1 MTRNLIALHATLLVV
16 FAGAGL
22 HQFAIQSWAR
32 ETPNNE
38 QTIRISASTFEF
50 KPSEITLKKDVP
62 VIFELTTQDRR
73 HGFNLPD
80 FHLRADVQPGNAEKL
95 RFVPRK
101 VGTFTFLCD
110 VFCGDQHE
118 EMTGTIR
125 VVD

>member
-1 MTRNLIALHATLLVV
+1 MTKSAIALRATLLVV

-22 HQFAIQSWAR
+22 HQLVIRSWAR
-32 ETPNNE
+32 ETPQE
-38 QTIRISASTFEF
+38 QTIRIAASTFEF

-62 VIFELTTQDRR
+62 VVFELKSQDRR

-80 FHLRADVQPGNAEKL
+80 FHIRADVQPGTTEKL

>member
-1 MTRNLIALHATLLVV
+1 MTKNSITLHAALLVV

-22 HQFAIQSWAR
+22 HQFVIRSWAR
-32 ETPNNE
+32 EIPTSD
-38 QTIRISASTFEF
+38 QVIRISASNFEF

-62 VIFELTTQDRR
+62 VVFELKSQDRR

-80 FHLRADVQPGNAEKL
+80 FRIRTDVQPGTTEKL

>member
-1 MTRNLIALHATLLVV
+1 MWRLIALNAAVLIV

-22 HQFAIQSWAR
+22 RQVVTRAEAR
-32 ETPNNE
+32 ETPSNE
-38 QTIRISASTFEF
+38 QTIRVSASTFEF
-50 KPSEITLKKDVP
+50 KPNQITLKKDVP
-62 VIFELTTQDRR
+62 VIFELTSQDRR

-80 FHLRADVQPGNAEKL
+80 FHIRADVQAGTVEKL

-125 VVD
+125 VIEC

>member
-1 MTRNLIALHATLLVV
+1 MGRLIALNAAALIL

-22 HQFAIQSWAR
+22 REGVTRSWVR
-32 ETPNNE
+32 ETPINE
-38 QTIRISASTFEF
+38 QTIHISASTFEF
-50 KPSEITLKKDVP
+50 KPSQITLKKDAP
-62 VIFELTTQDRR
+62 VIFELTSQDRR

-80 FHLRADVQPGNAEKL
+80 FHIRADVQAGTVEKL
-95 RFVPRK
+95 RFLPRK

-125 VVD
+125 VIE

>member
-1 MTRNLIALHATLLVV
+1 MRNAFALHAVLLVV

-22 HQFAIQSWAR
+22 RPFAMRSWAR

-38 QTIRISASTFEF
+38 KIVRISASTFEF

-62 VIFELTTQDRR
+62 VIFELTSQDRR
-73 HGFNLPD
+73 HGFSLPD
-80 FHLRADVQPGNAEKL
+80 FRLRADVQPGTIEKL

-101 VGTFTFLCD
+101 VGTFTFFCD

-118 EMTGTIR
+118 EMSGTIR
-125 VVD
+125 VVE

>member
-1 MTRNLIALHATLLVV
+1 MWRLIALNAAVLIV
-16 FAGAGL
+16 FARAGMREVVTR
-22 HQFAIQSWAR
+22 SWAR
-32 ETPNNE
+32 ETPSNE

-50 KPSEITLKKDVP
+50 KPSQIILRKDVP
-62 VIFELTTQDRR
+62 VIFELTSQDRR

-80 FHLRADVQPGNAEKL
+80 FHIRADVQAGTVEKL

-101 VGTFTFLCD
+101 AGTFTFLCD

-125 VVD
+125 VVE

>member
-1 MTRNLIALHATLLVV
+1 MTKSAIALHATLLVV

-22 HQFAIQSWAR
+22 HQLVIRSWAL
-32 ETPNNE
+32 ETPQE
-38 QTIRISASTFEF
+38 QTIRIAASTFEF

-62 VIFELTTQDRR
+62 VVFELKSQDRR

-80 FHLRADVQPGNAEKL
+80 FHMRVDVQPGTTEKL
-95 RFVPRK
+95 RIVPRK

>member
-1 MTRNLIALHATLLVV
+1 MGRLITLNAAVLIV

-22 HQFAIQSWAR
+22 RQGVTRSWAR
-32 ETPNNE
+32 ETPSNE

-50 KPSEITLKKDVP
+50 KPSQITLKKDVP
-62 VIFELTTQDRR
+62 VIFELTSQDRR

-80 FHLRADVQPGNAEKL
+80 FHIRADVQAGTVEKL
-95 RFVPRK
+95 RLVPRK

-125 VVD
+125 VVE

>member
-1 MTRNLIALHATLLVV
+1 MTRNSIALHATLLVM
-16 FAGAGL
+16 FAGSGL
-22 HQFAIQSWAR
+22 HQFVIRSWAR
-32 ETPNNE
+32 ETPTIE

-50 KPSEITLKKDVP
+50 KPSEITLKMGVP
-62 VIFELTTQDRR
+62 VVFELTSQDRR

-80 FHLRADVQPGNAEKL
+80 FHIRADVQPGTTEKL

-125 VVD
+125 VVE

>member
-1 MTRNLIALHATLLVV
+1 MTRNSIPLHATLLVV

-22 HQFAIQSWAR
+22 HQLVIRSWAR
-32 ETPNNE
+32 EAPNSE

-62 VIFELTTQDRR
+62 VVFELTSQGRR

-80 FHLRADVQPGNAEKL
+80 FHIRADVQPGTTEKL

-101 VGTFTFLCD
+101 VGIFTFLCD

-118 EMTGTIR
+118 EMAGTIR

>member
-1 MTRNLIALHATLLVV
+1 MTRSAIALHAALLVV

-22 HQFAIQSWAR
+22 HQSVIRSWAR

-38 QTIRISASTFEF
+38 QTIRISASAFEF

-62 VIFELTTQDRR
+62 VIFELTSQDRR

-80 FHLRADVQPGNAEKL
+80 FHVRADVQPGAVAKL
-95 RFVPRK
+95 RFIARK

-118 EMTGTIR
+118 EMSGTIR
-125 VVD
+125 VVE

>member
-1 MTRNLIALHATLLVV
+1 MTRNSIALHATLLVM
-16 FAGAGL
+16 FTGAGL
-22 HQFAIQSWAR
+22 HQFVIRSWAR
-32 ETPNNE
+32 ETPTNE
-38 QTIRISASTFEF
+38 RTIRISASSFEF
-50 KPSEITLKKDVP
+50 KPSEITLKKGVP
-62 VIFELTTQDRR
+62 VVFELTSQDRR

-80 FHLRADVQPGNAEKL
+80 LHIRADVQPGTTEKL

>member
-1 MTRNLIALHATLLVV
+1 MRNSIALHATLLVV
-16 FAGAGL
+16 FAGVGL
-22 HQFAIQSWAR
+22 PQFVIRSWAQ
-32 ETPNNE
+32 ETPTNE
-38 QTIRISASTFEF
+38 QAIRISASTFEF

-62 VIFELTTQDRR
+62 VVFELKSQDRR

-80 FHLRADVQPGNAEKL
+80 FHMRVDVQPGTTEKL
-95 RFVPRK
+95 RIVPRK

>member
-1 MTRNLIALHATLLVV
+1 MWRLIALNAAVLIV
-16 FAGAGL
+16 FARAGMREVVTR
-22 HQFAIQSWAR
+22 SWAR
-32 ETPNNE
+32 ETPSNE

-50 KPSEITLKKDVP
+50 KPSQITLKKDVP
-62 VIFELTTQDRR
+62 VIFELTSQDRR

-80 FHLRADVQPGNAEKL
+80 FHIRADVQAGTVEKL
-95 RFVPRK
+95 RLVPRK

-125 VVD
+125 VVE

>member
-1 MTRNLIALHATLLVV
+1 MTGKAIASRVTLFVVCMGVFPYRATV
-16 FAGAGL
+16 
-22 HQFAIQSWAR
+22 QSSPGESAAK
-32 ETPNNE
+32 E
-38 QTIRISASTFEF
+38 QIIRISASMFEF

-62 VIFELTTQDRR
+62 VVFELKSQDRR

-80 FHLRADVQPGNAEKL
+80 FHMRVDVQPGTTEKL
-95 RFVPRK
+95 RIVPRK

>member
-1 MTRNLIALHATLLVV
+1 MTRGTIALHATLLVV

-22 HQFAIQSWAR
+22 QQFTIRSWAR
-32 ETPNNE
+32 EIPANE
-38 QTIRISASTFEF
+38 QVIRISASTFEF

-62 VIFELTTQDRR
+62 VIFELTSKDRR

-80 FHLRADVQPGNAEKL
+80 FHMRADVQPGTTEKL

-101 VGTFTFLCD
+101 AGTFTFLCD